1 MFDVVGIGASS
12 VDYVYRVPQRP
23 GFEGPQSKLR
33 LSGHAVRYGGQVAT
47 ALATCAAFGLRA
59 AYAGTAGTDEDSE
72 RLMAALAARGVDTSL
87 TVRRPGGSQFAAIL
101 IDDSSGERIVLWDRP
116 EALHLQDE
124 DLPVSALRSA
134 RVVLVDDVDARASVA
149 AARCAREAG
158 GLVVTDLDHVTPHTE
173 ELIRMASHPIMS
185 EHLPAALTGEHDP
198 ERALRRLRQWNSG
211 LLVMTAGER
220 GAVALDGDRLVA
232 VDGFHVAAV
241 DTTGSGDV
249 FRGAFIAGLLQGM
262 PVEPLLR
269 LANAAAAVSCTRAG
283 ALDSVPSLEDVHALL

>member
-1 MFDVVGIGASS
+1 MDV
-12 VDYVYRVPQRP
+12 VYRVPQRP

-33 LSGHAVRYGGQVAT
+33 LSGHTVRYGGQVAT

-59 AYAGTAGTDEDSE
+59 AYAGAAGTDEESH
-72 RLMAALAARGVDTSL
+72 RLLDALVARGVNTSL

-101 IDDSSGERIVLWDRP
+101 IDDSSGERVVLWDRP
-116 EALHLQDE
+116 ETLHMADHE
-124 DLPVSALRSA
+124 LPVSALQSA
-134 RVVLVDDVDARASVA
+134 RVVLIDDVDARASVA

-158 GLVVTDLDHVTPHTE
+158 GIVVTDLDHVTPHTE
-173 ELIRMASHPIMS
+173 AIIRTASFPIMS

-198 ERALRRLRQWNSG
+198 ERALRHLRRWNPG

-220 GAVALDGDRLVA
+220 GAVALDGDRLIVA
-232 VDGFHVAAV
+232 EGIRVPAV

-262 PVEPLLR
+262 PVEHLLR

-283 ALDSVPSLEDVHALL
+283 ALDSVPSPEDVRALL